1 MKISKIMSVVSA
13 LTLSLAL
20 TSCGGDKANDN
31 KDDTYCLKVWNVEK
45 EKWESYDG
53 QTELLVLDAGYQMD
67 NMSIGAE
74 KNLLATY
81 TRDGMIHVFDLEK

>member
-1 MKISKIMSVVSA
+1 MPE
-13 LTLSLAL
+13 SLE
-20 TSCGGDKANDN
+20 CGKG
-31 KDDTYCLKVWNVEK
+31 
-45 EKWESYDG
+45 KWESYDG

-81 TRDGMIHVFDLEK
+81 TRDGMIHVFDLEKEQKPRHSSVEIIKRSR